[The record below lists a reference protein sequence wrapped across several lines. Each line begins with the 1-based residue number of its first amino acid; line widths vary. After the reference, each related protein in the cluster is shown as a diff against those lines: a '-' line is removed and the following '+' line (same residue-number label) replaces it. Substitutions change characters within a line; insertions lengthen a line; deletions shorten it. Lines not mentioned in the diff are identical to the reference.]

1 MLNILLIKPNIILQ
15 HILFIKYLQIS
26 KISLMSIGLKPTEK
40 KFATPLNLVLY
51 TLLIVKSFEI
61 LPKYSA

>member
-1 MLNILLIKPNIILQ
+1 
-15 HILFIKYLQIS
+15 
-26 KISLMSIGLKPTEK
+26 MSIGLKPTEK

-51 TLLIVKSFEI
+51 TLLILKSFEI